1 MGAKTPLINVI
12 NCVIVATNLV
22 ALGGQVGRASAMLA
36 SEMQLPV
43 LGAARGKWHSRKV
56 LFSLPR
62 APGQPKID
70 HLRRLHLGAYPTE
83 ECKSCTR

>member
-1 MGAKTPLINVI
+1 MDEVVRA
-12 NCVIVATNLV
+12 CV
-22 ALGGQVGRASAMLA
+22 MLA
-36 SEMQLPV
+36 TEMQLT
-43 LGAARGKWHSRKV
+43 LLETAFRKRYSRK
-56 LFSLPR
+56 FPFFFLPR

>member
-1 MGAKTPLINVI
+1 M
-12 NCVIVATNLV
+12 
-22 ALGGQVGRASAMLA
+22 
-36 SEMQLPV
+36 
-43 LGAARGKWHSRKV
+43 ARVPWHSMVRWSK
-56 LFSLPR
+56 LLCWPRRCSSLPWKQLSASHLLEKFPFSFPPR

>member
-1 MGAKTPLINVI
+1 MALDGRGAQSL
-12 NCVIVATNLV
+12 VAT
-22 ALGGQVGRASAMLA
+22 
-36 SEMQLPV
+36 ETQLPV
-43 LGAARGKWHSRKV
+43 LSQLLGRDV
-56 LFSLPR
+56 LETFPFFVLPR